1 MAKEIKLVKRE
12 ESYEDKETK
21 ERVEYTQLY
30 IVIDNVKVKVRP
42 TYKTDK
48 KILVALAQD
57 YEEINNRD

>member
-1 MAKEIKLVKRE
+1 MAKEIKLFKRN

-21 ERVEYTQLY
+21 ERIDYTQLY
-30 IVIDNVKVKVRP
+30 IVIDKVRVKVRP

-48 KILVALAQD
+48 KLLIALAQD